1 MECRPSLLMIVVA
14 LAGAAS
20 AKWAMQS
27 SVISIDEPTA
37 PQELDTSRYLQQ
49 TAQLELSEKSRKTP
63 LHPTQLDPAKHSDLH
78 SRESQSIDEGYADSS
93 NDAKAPINLVELLAE
108 QGIIL
113 TGIESNS
120 SHADLLFTMFFLQ
133 PGTDKDHAIEIILGD
148 WSKAQPA
155 QAWQWIQSN
164 DSTGALH
171 RYRATI
177 LQHWLP
183 VNANDALLAITSL
196 PPSDDKNS
204 MLADYAAFIAI
215 EEPDRAFYW
224 AYGLTN
230 KTTRQL
236 VLDSV
241 VYQWASSDPEQVIL
255 HLENILEPDIKQQL
269 LFQAGPTI
277 TSQLTQ
283 TNPHRAMMWTSSLNK
298 YENEFLSPIA
308 FQQWVNKTPDE
319 AMGWLLAQNSSET
332 NELFMANAASTL
344 AYQNLPVAVEYFPSM
359 SKTVQENM
367 ASSIAFSMYQIDPNE
382 AKNWSNNIPA
392 SKVQQNANRGI
403 LLASVN
409 NEPEFALQM
418 ALNLVG
424 QDQNEVLTTTAVEV
438 DQQHPD
444 LLENWLSNAAIS
456 ESQLQDIRT
465 ALVPLPTD

>member
-1 MECRPSLLMIVVA
+1 MIVVA

-20 AKWAMQS
+20 AKWAIQS
-27 SVISIDEPTA
+27 SVVPIDEPTST
-37 PQELDTSRYLQQ
+37 QKLDTSHYLQQ
-49 TAQLELSEKSRKTP
+49 SAPLDLSERSRKTP
-63 LHPTQLDPAKHSDLH
+63 LHPIQLAQTKHSDFH
-78 SRESQSIDEGYADSS
+78 SNVSQSIDDGYAD
-93 NDAKAPINLVELLAE
+93 NVNEAKAPINLVAFLAE

-113 TGIESNS
+113 TGVDNNS
-120 SHADLLFTMFFLQ
+120 SHADLLFTIFFHE
-133 PGTDKDHAIEIILGD
+133 PSTDKDHAIEIILGD
-148 WSKAQPA
+148 WSRTQPA
-155 QAWQWIQSN
+155 EAWQWIQSN
-164 DSTGALH
+164 DSTGTLR

-183 VNANDALLAITSL
+183 INANAALLAITSL
-196 PPSDDKNS
+196 PPSDDKDR

-230 KTTRQL
+230 RTTRQL

-255 HLENILEPDIKQQL
+255 HLESILEPDIKQQL

-308 FQQWVNKTPDE
+308 FQQWVNKNPDE
-319 AMGWLLAQNSSET
+319 AMGWLLTQNNSAT

-359 SKTVQENM
+359 STTVQENM
-367 ASSIAFSMYQIDPNE
+367 ASSIAFSLYQIDPNE
-382 AKNWSNNIPA
+382 AKNWSNNIPV
-392 SKVQQNANRGI
+392 SKVQKNANRGI

-409 NEPEFALQM
+409 TEPEFALQM

-424 QDQNEVLTTTAVEV
+424 QDQNEVLITTAVEV

-444 LLENWLSNAAIS
+444 LLENWLLNAAVS

-465 ALVPLPTD
+465 ALVRLPID